1 MAADDG
7 DATTVVAPMP
17 RPEEEREQPP
27 HAADAPVDPMT
38 APLEEE
44 EEEEEEQQQ
53 QQQQQPGERPTTA
66 ADAAVAPMPPPSQP
80 EEKQEEQPVPDAAL
94 PQPLESGPASAEEG
108 HEDKN
113 PFKVPGPAA
122 EGQEETSQ
130 DKNPFKV
137 PDPADE
143 VEKETSQDKNPIKVP
158 GPADEE
164 DKETRGDKSPFKV
177 PGLADEGD
185 WQTCRDRKLLRIM
198 GRADERYK
206 GIGQGRRP
214 EDDDSEDSCGCSHY
228 RRSHFWYP
236 HEQRDPRYYDHE
248 LHCGGFRRNCCPN
261 WHHSALHLGNGYPD
275 RYGYPGHP
283 HRGYGYP
290 VGRFDQDCMDLYN
303 SRLMDSWDDKLVDTQ
318 CCSRYKLTRG
328 KNDFPVAAS
337 LSNPEKWICFL
348 NCILQCVVHTVPLV
362 SKLLKDRHLGPCP
375 SGSDEFCCYCSLRHH
390 ASEVIRLSGDVLYP
404 RKFVK
409 RLKSIFRDFEQGQ
422 HQDAHEFLRCLLD
435 KLDEV
440 TVAPRS
446 ESEEPSSI
454 VKELFGGQL
463 KSQLNCPKCNHCSDR
478 LESFL
483 DLNLEVNQMD
493 TIMDSLSSYTKIE
506 VVEDFICD
514 GCKSR
519 VNMEKHLKVEQAPE
533 VLVIQLKRFQNL
545 GSDISKIHDMVKY
558 QLELD
563 LNPFMSSPDDKPQCY
578 DLYGVVEHWGNTA
591 KGHYVCYI
599 RSSET
604 DWFLFDDDKIVK
616 MTEDRFLE
624 KKAYV
629 LFYVKKGSSPWFST
643 LLEKK
648 EMLLSDYFEELAGKG
663 LDEDGASKAGSY
675 SSSGSDSDNGSVE
688 QDVTELF
695 FGPAEK
701 NEAGPSS
708 AGLSQGVQGIENG
721 STLCSVPD
729 KNEVGCSLG
738 GVPSEGTQKP
748 TFLTLSSVE
757 NGDASGLPLQLE
769 NKEKSSHGTREA
781 NHNGPSSEVLDAGS
795 HGGPSQENGTSCNL
809 LQSSSHKHED
819 YSPENLALHKEEDG
833 MVGSCDSPAGSLRA
847 RDSVGTSRLRTV
859 GSNSDRTT
867 NDVGVQAR
875 AGKRMR
881 AQAAAAA
888 LTAKKQK
895 TNGGVKNYLQKTRVT
910 RGRGRRKRR

>member
-17 RPEEEREQPP
+17 CPEEEREQPS
-27 HAADAPVDPMT
+27 HAADSPVDPMT
-38 APLEEE
+38 APPPPLLEEE
-44 EEEEEEQQQ
+44 EQQQQPPHAADARVDPMTPPPLEEEEEEQQQ
-53 QQQQQPGERPTTA
+53 PGERTTTA
-66 ADAAVAPMPPPSQP
+66 ADAVVAPMPPPPPLSQP
-80 EEKQEEQPVPDAAL
+80 EEKQEEQPVPAAAL
-94 PQPLESGPASAEEG
+94 PQPLESGPASTEEG
-108 HEDKN
+108 HKETSEDKN
-113 PFKVPGPAA
+113 LF
-122 EGQEETSQ
+122 
-130 DKNPFKV
+130 
-137 PDPADE
+137 
-143 VEKETSQDKNPIKVP
+143 KVP
-158 GPADEE
+158 GPADEGHE
-164 DKETRGDKSPFKV
+164 ETSKDKIPFKV
-177 PGLADEGD
+177 PGLADDGHEETSKDKNPLKVPGLADEDD
-185 WQTCRDRKLLRIM
+185 WETCQDRKLLRLL
-198 GRADERYK
+198 GRADERYHK

-214 EDDDSEDSCGCSHY
+214 EDDDLEDSCGCSHY
-228 RRSHFWYP
+228 RRSRFCYR

-248 LHCGGFRRNCCPN
+248 LHCGGFRRNCYPN
-261 WHHSALHLGNGYPD
+261 WHHSAHLGNGYPD
-275 RYGYPGHP
+275 WNGYPGHP

-303 SRLMDSWDDKLVDTQ
+303 PRLMDSWDDKLVDTQ
-318 CCSRYKLTRG
+318 CCSWYKLTRG

-375 SGSDEFCCYCSLRHH
+375 TGSDEFCCYCSLRHH

-454 VKELFGGQL
+454 VKEFFGGQL

-616 MTEDRFLE
+616 MTEDRLLE

-663 LDEDGASKAGSY
+663 LDEDGAPKAGSY
-675 SSSGSDSDNGSVE
+675 SSSGSDSDNDSVE
-688 QDVTELF
+688 QDVTEHF
-695 FGPAEK
+695 FGGPAEK

-738 GVPSEGTQKP
+738 VVPSGGTQKP
-748 TFLTLSSVE
+748 TSLTLSSVE
-757 NGDASGLPLQLE
+757 NGDASGLPLLLE

-781 NHNGPSSEVLDAGS
+781 NHNGPSSEVLDADSHIGS
-795 HGGPSQENGTSCNL
+795 SQENGRSCNL

-819 YSPENLALHKEEDG
+819 YCPENLTLHEEEEEEDG
-833 MVGSCDSPAGSLRA
+833 MAGSCDSPAGSLHA
-847 RDSVGTSRLRTV
+847 RGSAGTSRLGTMSESRPEQ
-859 GSNSDRTT
+859 GS
-867 NDVGVQAR
+867 G
-875 AGKRMR
+875 
-881 AQAAAAA
+881 
-888 LTAKKQK
+888 
-895 TNGGVKNYLQKTRVT
+895 
-910 RGRGRRKRR
+910 

>member
-1 MAADDG
+1 PQ
-7 DATTVVAPMP
+7 VPYAPRRRKSREKEKKGGGGKEGGLP
-17 RPEEEREQPP
+17 PTKPSPTRFGGGESSPFGLGRPPWGSLSPKAR
-27 HAADAPVDPMT
+27 
-38 APLEEE
+38 
-44 EEEEEEQQQ
+44 
-53 QQQQQPGERPTTA
+53 
-66 ADAAVAPMPPPSQP
+66 PPPSHLYIRSSPGGQP
-80 EEKQEEQPVPDAAL
+80 NPGKPIGIWGDTPALSGLVGQPTSALCAKEKKIKRERKKRRSRSL
-94 PQPLESGPASAEEG
+94 PCS
-108 HEDKN
+108 
-113 PFKVPGPAA
+113 
-122 EGQEETSQ
+122 
-130 DKNPFKV
+130 
-137 PDPADE
+137 
-143 VEKETSQDKNPIKVP
+143 I
-158 GPADEE
+158 
-164 DKETRGDKSPFKV
+164 
-177 PGLADEGD
+177 
-185 WQTCRDRKLLRIM
+185 LLHVKD
-198 GRADERYK
+198 DER
-206 GIGQGRRP
+206 GLG
-214 EDDDSEDSCGCSHY
+214 
-228 RRSHFWYP
+228 
-236 HEQRDPRYYDHE
+236 
-248 LHCGGFRRNCCPN
+248 
-261 WHHSALHLGNGYPD
+261 AL
-275 RYGYPGHP
+275 
-283 HRGYGYP
+283 
-290 VGRFDQDCMDLYN
+290 FDLDILYFC
-303 SRLMDSWDDKLVDTQ
+303 LMPLDSWDDKLVDTQ
-318 CCSRYKLTRG
+318 CCSRYELTRG

-375 SGSDEFCCYCSLRHH
+375 T
-390 ASEVIRLSGDVLYP
+390 
-404 RKFVK
+404 
-409 RLKSIFRDFEQGQ
+409 IFRDFEQGQ

-454 VKELFGGQL
+454 VKEFFGGQL

-563 LNPFMSSPDDKPQCY
+563 LNPFMSSPDDKPQYY

-604 DWFLFDDDKIVK
+604 DWFLFDDDKIGK
-616 MTEDRFLE
+616 MTEDRVLE

-663 LDEDGASKAGSY
+663 LDEDGAPLKAGSY
-675 SSSGSDSDNGSVE
+675 SGSGSDSDNGSVK
-688 QDVTELF
+688 QDVTEHCF
-695 FGPAEK
+695 CGPAEK

-708 AGLSQGVQGIENG
+708 AGLSQGVSNG

-729 KNEVGCSLG
+729 ENEVGCSLR
-738 GVPSEGTQKP
+738 GVPSGGTQKS
-748 TFLTLSSVE
+748 TSLTLSSVE
-757 NGDASGLPLQLE
+757 NGNASGLSLLLE
-769 NKEKSSHGTREA
+769 YKEKSSHGTREA
-781 NHNGPSSEVLDAGS
+781 NHNGPSSEVLDTGS
-795 HGGPSQENGTSCNL
+795 HGGSSQENGRNCNL
-809 LQSSSHKHED
+809 LRSSSHKHED
-819 YSPENLALHKEEDG
+819 CCPENLTLHKEEEEDG
-833 MVGSCDSPAGSLRA
+833 MIGSCDSPAGSPRG
-847 RDSVGTSRLRTV
+847 RGIDGTSRLGTV

-867 NDVGVQAR
+867 NGECNTKFV
-875 AGKRMR
+875 
-881 AQAAAAA
+881 
-888 LTAKKQK
+888 
-895 TNGGVKNYLQKTRVT
+895 
-910 RGRGRRKRR
+910 

>member
-1 MAADDG
+1 M
-7 DATTVVAPMP
+7 
-17 RPEEEREQPP
+17 
-27 HAADAPVDPMT
+27 
-38 APLEEE
+38 
-44 EEEEEEQQQ
+44 
-53 QQQQQPGERPTTA
+53 
-66 ADAAVAPMPPPSQP
+66 
-80 EEKQEEQPVPDAAL
+80 
-94 PQPLESGPASAEEG
+94 
-108 HEDKN
+108 
-113 PFKVPGPAA
+113 
-122 EGQEETSQ
+122 
-130 DKNPFKV
+130 
-137 PDPADE
+137 
-143 VEKETSQDKNPIKVP
+143 
-158 GPADEE
+158 
-164 DKETRGDKSPFKV
+164 
-177 PGLADEGD
+177 
-185 WQTCRDRKLLRIM
+185 
-198 GRADERYK
+198 
-206 GIGQGRRP
+206 
-214 EDDDSEDSCGCSHY
+214 
-228 RRSHFWYP
+228 
-236 HEQRDPRYYDHE
+236 
-248 LHCGGFRRNCCPN
+248 
-261 WHHSALHLGNGYPD
+261 
-275 RYGYPGHP
+275 
-283 HRGYGYP
+283 
-290 VGRFDQDCMDLYN
+290 
-303 SRLMDSWDDKLVDTQ
+303 
-318 CCSRYKLTRG
+318 
-328 KNDFPVAAS
+328 
-337 LSNPEKWICFL
+337 
-348 NCILQCVVHTVPLV
+348 
-362 SKLLKDRHLGPCP
+362 LLKL
-375 SGSDEFCCYCSLRHH
+375 SGSQEMFSTP
-390 ASEVIRLSGDVLYP
+390 ET
-404 RKFVK
+404 
-409 RLKSIFRDFEQGQ
+409 IFRDFEQGQ

-563 LNPFMSSPDDKPQCY
+563 LNPFMSSPVDKPQCY

-616 MTEDRFLE
+616 MTEDRVLE

-643 LLEKK
+643 LLEK

-688 QDVTELF
+688 QDVTEHF
-695 FGPAEK
+695 SGPAEK

-738 GVPSEGTQKP
+738 GVPSGGTQKP
-748 TFLTLSSVE
+748 TSLILSSVE
-757 NGDASGLPLQLE
+757 NGDASGLPLLLE

-795 HGGPSQENGTSCNL
+795 HGGSSQENGRSCNL
-809 LQSSSHKHED
+809 PQSSSHKHED
-819 YSPENLALHKEEDG
+819 CCPENLTLHKEEEDG
-833 MVGSCDSPAGSLRA
+833 MVGSCDSPAGSLHA
-847 RDSVGTSRLRTV
+847 RGSAGTSRLRTMSESRPEQ
-859 GSNSDRTT
+859 GS
-867 NDVGVQAR
+867 G
-875 AGKRMR
+875 
-881 AQAAAAA
+881 
-888 LTAKKQK
+888 
-895 TNGGVKNYLQKTRVT
+895 
-910 RGRGRRKRR
+910 